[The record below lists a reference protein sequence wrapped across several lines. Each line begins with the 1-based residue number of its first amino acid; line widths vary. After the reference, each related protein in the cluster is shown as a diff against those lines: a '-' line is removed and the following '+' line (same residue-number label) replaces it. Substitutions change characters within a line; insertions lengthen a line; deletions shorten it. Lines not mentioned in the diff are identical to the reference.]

1 MRQQY
6 PCGAEL
12 AAQLLEA
19 AADQGCGCGMSMTRH
34 PSSEASLATL
44 DPGTNQPA
52 DLLALAAG
60 GLLEVVAS
68 VPSWSSQSAAATVGQ
83 GAEKLAQAC

>member
-1 MRQQY
+1 
-6 PCGAEL
+6 
-12 AAQLLEA
+12 
-19 AADQGCGCGMSMTRH
+19 MTRH

-83 GAEKLAQAC
+83 GAEKLARTCWYSEVVKTNKLVPTPWPRR